1 MKTKI
6 KSMKTKIRYQL
17 LGLLIC
23 IFILPNVYGKDDISS
38 AYKAFRNA
46 DYHKAKNLYE
56 SVITINQ
63 TSSDDKVTAYQKL
76 AYFAW
81 KLNRDIEE
89 SRRLTELAFNVDST
103 STDIMISQAKYELEA
118 NNFEEAGKLI
128 ERALQSNPSEKATQK
143 IRMAK
148 VNIDLQE
155 AIYQVINK
163 IPLDREKLA
172 ESLKTA
178 EAISMSNLGDLDY
191 AEIQLGLALLVRDGE
206 SAYKAWKNYFRIP
219 KGEKAEGILQIAENK
234 LVLGLKHLSDNQA
247 GDSDRNNLIVGL
259 ANSRFYQYADLMRNY
274 LRSDNLLEDIEITD
288 IKFYYKFCLAIDALS
303 TNYHRDVIL
312 NGLSDEK
319 REAFYNQ
326 LREIKQQ
333 LWSNLSWPNGAKKL
347 SDSNFEEE
355 LYQRFGTIFK
365 DVKPFYSFHGKV
377 GLFFMAHT
385 ISDKNIVVE
394 QFGYKANVHFV
405 VLDFLFANSIDGWL
419 IEDNT
424 ARMGGWN
431 EGSLI
436 VQMRRAYSDSP
447 ILYWEKISDQ
457 EQKTAWEERISELK
471 ITDEEIA
478 KKNPY
483 AYLPGLDNSMRY
495 NAVIKL
501 KNSLE
506 KQGLSGADLRLAF
519 VTAFES
525 KNIQASIIG
534 HEGRHRIDGKYRLIF
549 EPFCKSY
556 EYRAKLSE
564 ILQSNDPLFTLAF
577 SPIYYSG
584 IEGSNKHAYGGK
596 KIITQLVDWMNANQ
610 NTIAGFNQKRPTLP
624 QLELL
629 SEQQLIAAINTMEP
643 LNSWKR
649 KINPYIIVLLIVG
662 LLITGI
668 FKLIKRRI
676 RRRKNSI

>member
-1 MKTKI
+1 MRTKI
-6 KSMKTKIRYQL
+6 KHQL

-23 IFILPNVYGKDDISS
+23 ILILPNVYGKDDISS
-38 AYKAFRNA
+38 AYKAFSNA
-46 DYHKAKNLYE
+46 DYHKAKDLYE
-56 SVITINQ
+56 SVINNIESSSEDKI
-63 TSSDDKVTAYQKL
+63 TSYQKL

-81 KLNRDIEE
+81 KINENIDE
-89 SRRLTELAFNVDST
+89 SRRFTELAFAIDPSIVNT
-103 STDIMISQAKYELEA
+103 MIFQAKYELAA
-118 NNFEEAGKLI
+118 NNFEEAGNLI

-148 VNIDLQE
+148 ANIDLQE
-155 AIYQVINK
+155 AIYQVNNK

-172 ESLKTA
+172 KSLKIA
-178 EAISMSNLGDLDY
+178 EAISMSNIGDLDY
-191 AEIQLGLALLVRDGE
+191 AEIQLGLALLVKDGE
-206 SAYKAWKNYFRIP
+206 SAYKAWKNYFIIS

-234 LVLGLKHLSDNQA
+234 LAHGFKYLNDDQTD
-247 GDSDRNNLIVGL
+247 DSDRNDLIVGL
-259 ANSRFYQYADLMRNY
+259 ANSRFYRYADIMSNDVSLNDA
-274 LRSDNLLEDIEITD
+274 SENAEITD
-288 IKFYYKFCLAIDALS
+288 IKFYYEFCLAIDALS
-303 TNYHRDVIL
+303 TNYHRDVIM

-326 LREIKQQ
+326 LDEIKQK
-333 LWSNLSWPNGAKKL
+333 LLTNLSWPNGATKL
-347 SDSNFEEE
+347 SNSNFDDE

-365 DVKPFYSFHGKV
+365 DVKPYYNFHGKV

-394 QFGYKANVHFV
+394 QFGYKADVHFV
-405 VLDFLFANSIDGWL
+405 ELDFLFANSLTSWFFETKTGGV
-419 IEDNT
+419 
-424 ARMGGWN
+424 GGWN

-436 VQMRRAYSDSP
+436 VQMRRAYSDRP
-447 ILYWEKISDQ
+447 ILYWERISDQ
-457 EQKTAWEERISELK
+457 EQKMSWKKRISELK

-483 AYLPGLDNSMRY
+483 AYLPGLKNSMRY
-495 NAVIKL
+495 HAVLKL

-506 KQGLSGADLRLAF
+506 KQGLTGDDLRMAF
-519 VTAFES
+519 ISEFKS
-525 KNIQASIIG
+525 KTFQSNIIG
-534 HEGRHRIDGKYRLIF
+534 HEGRHRIDGKHRLVF
-549 EPFCKSY
+549 EPFCRNY

-577 SPIYYSG
+577 NPIYYSG
-584 IEGSNKHAYGGK
+584 IEGSSKHAYGGK
-596 KIITQLVDWMNANQ
+596 KIVTQLVDWMNANQ

-662 LLITGI
+662 LLIGGI